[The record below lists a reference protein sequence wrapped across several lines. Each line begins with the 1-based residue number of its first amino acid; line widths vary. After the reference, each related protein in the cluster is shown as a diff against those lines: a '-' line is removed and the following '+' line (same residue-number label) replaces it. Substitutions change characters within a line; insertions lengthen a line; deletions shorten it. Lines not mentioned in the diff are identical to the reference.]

1 MKAIYEDEMRELQ
14 EILAQE
20 DTEEHDGRI
29 FRIEHTNAILD
40 LDMAVAHL
48 HHFCSMLPS
57 KNYVDLR
64 PDFICTEE
72 DGFIRAKV
80 ILPISVHE
88 AVRIAE
94 SQKEWLSEKNAIK
107 DAAFQAYVALYHAGL
122 INDNLLP
129 LLKRDEVV
137 DELMTSAVETR
148 ASLMVVNQQLDPWI
162 VAAHA
167 WRAGDMELSQ
177 CTITVGNLV
186 LQVFLPVNIPAVKP
200 FTLYWDAKIE
210 LVVTPSKAFSQ
221 ADRGGFATAKD
232 DTWAIL
238 QAAFGT
244 RFSIEQKTPVM
255 QFSVNYHLPLLSLLS
270 RKPAANQEVSYASG
284 FIRDNLLSNVAYIF
298 QDLLPAKPSIQDVQQ
313 PYENYEAI
321 PQSTPHFSVKRVGR
335 RDDFLHKIRPSDQP
349 SSLKQYSAVLP
360 VSRCTVDEM
369 PLKLVQFGML
379 MPSIIRRYEVY
390 LIAQRLSDTLLKDVD
405 VTDLS
410 LIVAAI
416 CASSANEETNYQQL
430 EFLGDSILK
439 MCTSVQLTA
448 LYPLWHEGYL
458 SFKKDRLVA
467 NSRLSRAAVDIGLDK
482 FIITKS
488 FTGLKWRPL
497 FVENLL
503 NATDDR
509 KREMSSKVLAD
520 VVEALIG
527 AAMVDGGIPK
537 ALACL
542 QVFLP
547 ELDWQPL
554 STRRDFLYH
563 RTPDMNLPSTLEP
576 LERLIG
582 YTFSKKALLT
592 EAMTHASCNAGHS
605 SLERCEFLGDSILDY
620 IVVIAMQEHNLSH
633 VQMHLLRTALVNA
646 DFLAFICMEWSIGQE
661 IIELIT
667 PAHTSLPIE
676 RNTKT
681 VQAPLW
687 RFMRH
692 TSPTVAEVQTST
704 LKRYAELRDGIKRA
718 IEHGTHYPWAL
729 LARLQAQKF
738 YSDLVESLLGAVWID
753 SGSFDTCR
761 EIVERMG
768 ILDYL
773 RRILAQ

>member
-14 EILAQE
+14 EIIVQE
-20 DTEEHDGRI
+20 DAEEHDRRI
-29 FRIEHTNAILD
+29 FRIESTNAQLD
-40 LDMAVAHL
+40 LDSAVAHL

-72 DGFIRAKV
+72 NGRIRAKV

-88 AVRIAE
+88 AVRVAE
-94 SQKEWLSEKNAIK
+94 SQKTWLSEKNAIK

-129 LLKRDEVV
+129 LLRRDEVV

-148 ASLMVVNQQLDPWI
+148 ASLMVVNEQLNPWI
-162 VAAHA
+162 DVARA
-167 WRAGDMELSQ
+167 WQVADLERSQ
-177 CTITVGNLV
+177 CTITLGNTT
-186 LQVFLPVNIPAVKP
+186 LQMFLPVSIPFMKP
-200 FTLYWDAKIE
+200 FTLYWDAQTE
-210 LVVTPSKAFSQ
+210 LVVTPSKVFTQ
-221 ADRGGFATAKD
+221 ADPGALASAKN

-238 QAAFGT
+238 QAAFGS
-244 RFSIEQKTPVM
+244 RFPIEKKTAVV
-255 QFSVNYHLPLLSLLS
+255 QFSANYHLPLLSLLS
-270 RKPAANQEVSYASG
+270 RRPAVNQDVTHSSG
-284 FIRDNLLSNVAYIF
+284 FIRDNLMSNVAYMF
-298 QDLLPAKPSIQDVQQ
+298 QELLPAKPSVQEVQQ

-321 PQSTPHFSVKRVGR
+321 PQSTPHFSVKRLTKR
-335 RDDFLHKIRPSDQP
+335 EDFLHRILPSDQP
-349 SSLKQYSAVLP
+349 PSSKPYSVVLP
-360 VSRCTVDEM
+360 ISRCTVDEM
-369 PLKLVQFGML
+369 PLPLVQFGML
-379 MPSIIRRYEVY
+379 IPSIIRRYEIY
-390 LIAQRLSDTLLKDVD
+390 LIAQRLSDTLLKDVHIA
-405 VTDLS
+405 DLS
-410 LIVAAI
+410 LIATAI

-439 MCTSVQLTA
+439 VCTSVQLIA

-467 NSRLSRAAVDIGLDK
+467 NSRLSRAAVGIGLDR

-497 FVENLL
+497 FVESLL
-503 NATDDR
+503 DTPNDR
-509 KREMSSKVLAD
+509 KRDMSSKVLAD

-527 AAMVDGGIPK
+527 AAMVDGGLPK

-554 STRRDFLYH
+554 SIRRDFLYH
-563 RTPDMNLPSTLEP
+563 QTPHADLPTTLKP
-576 LERLIG
+576 LELLIG
-582 YTFSKKALLT
+582 YAFSKKALLT
-592 EAMTHASCNAGHS
+592 EAMTHASCNTGHG

-620 IVVIAMQEHNLSH
+620 IIVTAMHEHNLSH

-646 DFLAFICMEWSIGQE
+646 DFLAFICMEWSIKQE
-661 IIELIT
+661 AIELIT
-667 PAHTSLPIE
+667 PADTSLPIE
-676 RNTKT
+676 RIAKS
-681 VQAPLW
+681 VEVPLW

-692 TSPTVAEVQTST
+692 TSPQIAAIQTAT
-704 LKRYAELRDGIKRA
+704 LKRHAELRDEIKSA

-729 LARLQAQKF
+729 LSRLQAQKF

-753 SGSFDTCR
+753 SGSFDTCK

-768 ILDYL
+768 ILNYF
-773 RRILAQ
+773 RRILTQ